1 MIMNEKSVDQK
12 MSICHSGVHP
22 INSDFF
28 YFQILFK
35 NSFSKEG
42 SGKLHGKM
50 LLLRNLLKLGK

>member
-28 YFQILFK
+28 YFQILF
-35 NSFSKEG
+35 
-42 SGKLHGKM
+42 
-50 LLLRNLLKLGK
+50 LKIRLVKKDKVNFTVEWCL